1 MQNEREMRGKRVKTS
16 ENCCA
21 QRPGRSDAQP
31 LVLAA
36 TKSNIGHLEGSA
48 GVAGI
53 SKVICAITKA
63 T

>member
-1 MQNEREMRGKRVKTS
+1 MKTS

-21 QRPGRSDAQP
+21 QRLGRSDAQP